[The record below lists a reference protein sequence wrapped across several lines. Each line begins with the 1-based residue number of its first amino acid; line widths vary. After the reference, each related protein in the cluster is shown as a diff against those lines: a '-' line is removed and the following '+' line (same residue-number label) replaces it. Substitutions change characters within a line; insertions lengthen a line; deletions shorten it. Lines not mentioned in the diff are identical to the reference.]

1 MHLRYH
7 RPAPPLPDGSPPTAT
22 VKVLYPSQ
30 HVKILTFD
38 WQELNIPTSDWQELK
53 ILTSDVTKG
62 YTSVEKK
69 CNYFKGL
76 NMEQMASSERR
87 IVYLELMTRL
97 TTALAISERTTY

>member
-1 MHLRYH
+1 MREEHEFNKSAKNKNYD
-7 RPAPPLPDGSPPTAT
+7 PQS
-22 VKVLYPSQ
+22 
-30 HVKILTFD
+30 
-38 WQELNIPTSDWQELK
+38 LK

-62 YTSVEKK
+62 YTSVEIEKK